1 MPNEALDPWL
11 REHLVCPL
19 DYQELVLSEDS
30 HLICSF
36 GHLYPII
43 DNIPV
48 ILIRDKISTQPEI
61 TAMVMGESAQTTD
74 TSHLNSVS
82 EQDGIGDDDLD
93 PFVQKSIGE
102 VCGIMYDCLIN
113 KLKRYPIPDLALA
126 EGTGKT
132 FLDLGCN
139 WGRWCLSASR
149 LGYQPI
155 GIDHNLEAIRAA
167 RRVARKLGAAAIYL
181 VADTRYLPFREKSFD
196 VVFSY
201 SVLQH
206 FSKEDVRLSLAGVS
220 RILKKEGICL
230 TQMPNLF
237 GLRNLYHQIRKC
249 FRTSQSF
256 EVRYWTP
263 GELKEVFTSLIGPTS
278 LAVDGFF
285 SLNAQEGCLDL
296 LPLYFRY
303 IISCSLF
310 LRRFSRIA
318 PGLKYL
324 ADSLY
329 VKSTSSKRR

>member
-1 MPNEALDPWL
+1 MPTEVLDPWL
-11 REHLVCPL
+11 RDHLVCPL
-19 DYQELVLSEDS
+19 DYQELVISEDS
-30 HLICSF
+30 NLICSS

-48 ILIRDKISTQPEI
+48 MLTKDKISTQPKI
-61 TAMVMGESAQTTD
+61 TRMVMDKLAETTKV
-74 TSHLNSVS
+74 SHLNSVS
-82 EQDGIGDDDLD
+82 KKEGTEGDSVD
-93 PFVQKSIGE
+93 PFVQKSISE

-113 KLKRYPIPDLALA
+113 KLRRYPLPDLPLP
-126 EGTGKT
+126 GGKGKI

-139 WGRWCLSASR
+139 WGRWCVSASR

-167 RRVARKLGAAAIYL
+167 RRVACKLNAAAVYL
-181 VADTRYLPFREKSFD
+181 VADARSLPFRKESFD

-206 FSKEDVRLSLAGVS
+206 FYKEDVRISLSGVS
-220 RILKKEGICL
+220 RVLKKGGVCL
-230 TQMPNLF
+230 TQMPNAF
-237 GLRNLYHQIRKC
+237 GLRNLYHQAKKC
-249 FRTSQSF
+249 FRSSQGF

-263 GELKEVFTSLIGPTS
+263 GELSRVFTGLIGPVS
-278 LAVDGFF
+278 LSVDGFF
-285 SLNAQEGCLDL
+285 SLNAQESCSDL

-310 LRRFSRIA
+310 LRRLSRVA

-329 VKSTSSKRR
+329 VKSIRQ